1 MHMPR
6 EVQSEMCASAVL
18 VTVRGG
24 RDDSMTTL
32 GKWLLQCSAHSAG
45 LTPQPQGWPGLL
57 LPGSFANLASERI
70 SAAGRPW
77 CVGKDSS

>member
-32 GKWLLQCSAHSAG
+32 GKWLLQCW
-45 LTPQPQGWPGLL
+45 LTV
-57 LPGSFANLASERI
+57 PGSLLSLKDGLGFFCLALSPI
-70 SAAGRPW
+70 
-77 CVGKDSS
+77 